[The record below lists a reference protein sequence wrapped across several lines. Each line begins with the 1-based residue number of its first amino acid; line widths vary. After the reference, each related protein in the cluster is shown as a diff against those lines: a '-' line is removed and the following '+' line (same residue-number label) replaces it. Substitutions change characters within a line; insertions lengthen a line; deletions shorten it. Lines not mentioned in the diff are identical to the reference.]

1 MCISKSYHIYTQGI
15 HAKFN
20 DSDHEKNFFQANGSN
35 NSWPQRKKK
44 KPQKP
49 SILVVSIVFYSD
61 FMHAE
66 DLKL

>member
-1 MCISKSYHIYTQGI
+1 MLNLMTVTMKKT
-15 HAKFN
+15 
-20 DSDHEKNFFQANGSN
+20 FFRLMGVTTHGH
-35 NSWPQRKKK
+35 KEKK